1 MCSVPRW
8 GLCRAQPPLM
18 GLPPPVSW
26 GLSWAVRKS
35 LVYAWGWLCPWE
47 ESCRREEG
55 VVWPWPWPWFPW
67 RDVRG
72 FELQISVN
80 VDYGIWLRFSLPF
93 PSSPAPCW
101 ASGPAGGWTSA
112 ACHLILRQVSAHPTA
127 QGLSP
132 WQEPPTWKGVRRK
145 GGAQPGPREAGGI
158 PGFSHAASHTPR
170 EQVDGP
176 SSQVTSFCPCLCRCL
191 CCLGFGFP
199 I

>member
-1 MCSVPRW
+1 M
-8 GLCRAQPPLM
+8 
-18 GLPPPVSW
+18 
-26 GLSWAVRKS
+26 
-35 LVYAWGWLCPWE
+35 LCPKVGVVPCPAPLDGAPPACLLGLE
-47 ESCRREEG
+47 LGRQEVARVRLGLALSLGGVLQAGGRR
-55 VVWPWPWPWFPW
+55 VWPWPWPWFPW

-101 ASGPAGGWTSA
+101 ALGPAGGWTSA

-127 QGLSP
+127 RGLSP
-132 WQEPPTWKGVRRK
+132 WQEPPTRKGVRRK

-176 SSQVTSFCPCLCRCL
+176 SSKVTSFCPCLCRCL

>member
-1 MCSVPRW
+1 M
-8 GLCRAQPPLM
+8 
-18 GLPPPVSW
+18 
-26 GLSWAVRKS
+26 
-35 LVYAWGWLCPWE
+35 LCPKV
-47 ESCRREEG
+47 G
-55 VVWPWPWPWFPW
+55 VVPCPAPLDGAPPACLLGLELGRQEVARVRLGLALSLGGVLQAGGRRVWPWPWFPW

-101 ASGPAGGWTSA
+101 ALGPAGGWTSA

-132 WQEPPTWKGVRRK
+132 WQEPPTRKGVRRK

>member
-1 MCSVPRW
+1 M
-8 GLCRAQPPLM
+8 
-18 GLPPPVSW
+18 
-26 GLSWAVRKS
+26 
-35 LVYAWGWLCPWE
+35 LCPKVGVVPCPAPLDGAPPACLLGLE
-47 ESCRREEG
+47 LGRQEVARVRLGLALSLGGVLQAGGRR
-55 VVWPWPWPWFPW
+55 VWPWPWPWFPW

-101 ASGPAGGWTSA
+101 ALGPAGGWTSA
-112 ACHLILRQVSAHPTA
+112 ACHLILRQVSAHRTA
-127 QGLSP
+127 RGLSP
-132 WQEPPTWKGVRRK
+132 WQEPPTRKGVRRK

>member
-1 MCSVPRW
+1 M
-8 GLCRAQPPLM
+8 
-18 GLPPPVSW
+18 
-26 GLSWAVRKS
+26 
-35 LVYAWGWLCPWE
+35 LCPKVGVVPCPAPLDGAPPACLLGLE
-47 ESCRREEG
+47 LGRQEVARVRLGLALSLGGVLQAGGRR
-55 VVWPWPWPWFPW
+55 VWPWPWPWFPW

-72 FELQISVN
+72 FELQMSVN

-101 ASGPAGGWTSA
+101 ALGPAGGWTSA

-127 QGLSP
+127 RGLSP
-132 WQEPPTWKGVRRK
+132 WQEPPTRKGVRRK

>member
-1 MCSVPRW
+1 M
-8 GLCRAQPPLM
+8 
-18 GLPPPVSW
+18 
-26 GLSWAVRKS
+26 
-35 LVYAWGWLCPWE
+35 LCPKVGVVPCPAPLDGAPPACLLGLE
-47 ESCRREEG
+47 LGRQEVARVRLGLALSLGGVLQAGGRR
-55 VVWPWPWPWFPW
+55 VWPWPWPWFPW

-101 ASGPAGGWTSA
+101 ALGPAGGWTSA

-127 QGLSP
+127 RGLSP
-132 WQEPPTWKGVRRK
+132 WQEPPTRKGVRRK

-170 EQVDGP
+170 EQVDGL

>member
-1 MCSVPRW
+1 M
-8 GLCRAQPPLM
+8 
-18 GLPPPVSW
+18 
-26 GLSWAVRKS
+26 
-35 LVYAWGWLCPWE
+35 LCPKVGVVPCPAPLDGAPPACLLGLE
-47 ESCRREEG
+47 LGRQEVARVRLGLALSLGGVLQAGGRR
-55 VVWPWPWPWFPW
+55 VWPWPWPWFPW

-127 QGLSP
+127 RGLSP
-132 WQEPPTWKGVRRK
+132 WQEPPTRKGVRRK

>member
-1 MCSVPRW
+1 M
-8 GLCRAQPPLM
+8 
-18 GLPPPVSW
+18 
-26 GLSWAVRKS
+26 
-35 LVYAWGWLCPWE
+35 LCPKVGVV
-47 ESCRREEG
+47 SCPAPLDGAPPACLLGLELGRQEVARVRLGLALSLGGVLQAGGRR
-55 VVWPWPWPWFPW
+55 VWPWPWPWFPW

-101 ASGPAGGWTSA
+101 ALGPAGGWTSA

-132 WQEPPTWKGVRRK
+132 WQEPPTRKGVRRK

>member
-1 MCSVPRW
+1 M
-8 GLCRAQPPLM
+8 
-18 GLPPPVSW
+18 
-26 GLSWAVRKS
+26 
-35 LVYAWGWLCPWE
+35 LCPKVGVVPCPAPLDGAPPACLLGLE
-47 ESCRREEG
+47 LGRQEVARVRLGLALSLGGVLQAGGRR
-55 VVWPWPWPWFPW
+55 VWPWPWPWFPW

-101 ASGPAGGWTSA
+101 ALGPAGGWTSA

-127 QGLSP
+127 RGLSP
-132 WQEPPTWKGVRRK
+132 WQEPPTRKGVRRK

>member
-1 MCSVPRW
+1 M
-8 GLCRAQPPLM
+8 
-18 GLPPPVSW
+18 
-26 GLSWAVRKS
+26 
-35 LVYAWGWLCPWE
+35 LCPKVGVVPCPAPLDGAPPACLLGLE
-47 ESCRREEG
+47 LGRQEVARVRLGLALSLGGVLQVGGRR
-55 VVWPWPWPWFPW
+55 VWPWPWPWFPW

-101 ASGPAGGWTSA
+101 ALGPAGGWTSA

-127 QGLSP
+127 RGLSP
-132 WQEPPTWKGVRRK
+132 WQEPPTRKGVRRK

>member
-1 MCSVPRW
+1 M
-8 GLCRAQPPLM
+8 
-18 GLPPPVSW
+18 
-26 GLSWAVRKS
+26 
-35 LVYAWGWLCPWE
+35 LCPKVGVVPCPAPLDGAPPACLLGLE
-47 ESCRREEG
+47 LGRQEVARVRLGLALSLGGVLQAGGRR
-55 VVWPWPWPWFPW
+55 VWPWPWPWFPW

-101 ASGPAGGWTSA
+101 ALGPAGGWTSA
-112 ACHLILRQVSAHPTA
+112 ACHLILRQVSAHRTA
-127 QGLSP
+127 RGLSP
-132 WQEPPTWKGVRRK
+132 WQEPPTRKGVRRK

-176 SSQVTSFCPCLCRCL
+176 SSQVTSFCPRLCRCL

>member
-1 MCSVPRW
+1 M
-8 GLCRAQPPLM
+8 
-18 GLPPPVSW
+18 
-26 GLSWAVRKS
+26 
-35 LVYAWGWLCPWE
+35 LCPKVGVVPCPAPLDGAPPACLLGLE
-47 ESCRREEG
+47 LGRQEVARVRLGLALSLGGVLQAGGRR
-55 VVWPWPWPWFPW
+55 VWPWPWPWFPW

-127 QGLSP
+127 RGLSP
-132 WQEPPTWKGVRRK
+132 WQEPPTRKGVRRK

-176 SSQVTSFCPCLCRCL
+176 SSQVTSFCPRLCRCL